1 MGWVWVGGGWP
12 GGRRRGGEGRHAF
25 CGKLHPSNCLK
36 QRLPKQTEH
45 LEGDGARGYL
55 NLCKNEINTVIRHIA
70 SSKYATTWHKGQ
82 LGRINL
88 LCCWDDPL
96 QGSKCIREKCPYLH
110 ASELMQKDLGG
121 EQDFFQIIPCTF
133 AGMCEGCKWHRKRL
147 PADHN
152 FVVPPF
158 ELKEDIEGEE
168 VPCDKGFEGLELMPE
183 YDGTQWSL
191 HPCNVSEPDSLEQKL
206 KHLDEEI
213 TVWKHDIETA
223 VRMFLAGIEDQIEAE
238 IEDESKAEIQDQIED
253 FRYQ

>member
-1 MGWVWVGGGWP
+1 M
-12 GGRRRGGEGRHAF
+12 
-25 CGKLHPSNCLK
+25 
-36 QRLPKQTEH
+36 
-45 LEGDGARGYL
+45 
-55 NLCKNEINTVIRHIA
+55 
-70 SSKYATTWHKGQ
+70 
-82 LGRINL
+82 
-88 LCCWDDPL
+88 

-110 ASELMQKDLGG
+110 ANELMQKDLGG

-158 ELKEDIEGEE
+158 ELKEDSEGEE

-191 HPCNVSEPDSLEQKL
+191 NPCNVSEPDPLEQKL

-213 TVWKHDIETA
+213 TAWKADIKRA
-223 VRMFLAGIEDQIEAE
+223 VRMLHTYTLRYIVSVEHT
-238 IEDESKAEIQDQIED
+238 SKNNREELNLSFPFATTVQ
-253 FRYQ
+253 